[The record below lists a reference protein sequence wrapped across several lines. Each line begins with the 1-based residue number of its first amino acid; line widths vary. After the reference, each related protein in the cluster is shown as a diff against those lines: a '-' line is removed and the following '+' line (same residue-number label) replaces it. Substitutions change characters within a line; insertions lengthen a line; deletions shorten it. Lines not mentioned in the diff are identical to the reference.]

1 MFTCCA
7 IRSRM
12 AGRVSSIA
20 FNDTR
25 PCIAGCTSMF
35 CLVSRDRANNSSFT
49 GTSLTTTLYVGT
61 LTWGLGSGTKLL
73 VVIGGR
79 VFSAAV
85 VAGNWSALIWPFE
98 GGMVGL

>member
-12 AGRVSSIA
+12 AGKVSSIA

-25 PCIAGCTSMF
+25 PWIEELTSMF
-35 CLVSRDRANNSSFT
+35 WRVSRDRANSSSFT

-61 LTWGLGSGTKLL
+61 LTWGFGRGTKLL
-73 VVIGGR
+73 VVTGDRILSSVGL
-79 VFSAAV
+79 
-85 VAGNWSALIWPFE
+85 GNCAALIWPCE
-98 GGMVGL
+98 GGTVGL